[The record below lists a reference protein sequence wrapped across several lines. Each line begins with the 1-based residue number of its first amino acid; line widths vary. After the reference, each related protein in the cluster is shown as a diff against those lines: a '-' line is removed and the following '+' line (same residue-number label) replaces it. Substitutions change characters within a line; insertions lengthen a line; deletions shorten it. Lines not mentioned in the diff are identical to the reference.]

1 MTLEENMMNPGADEP
16 SSGLNGRLRPRK
28 SNIPSPQPTKLVRKS
43 EGKTGQ
49 EKAKRTSAASK
60 TPPNKTDDLAT
71 KSDSILLCP
80 YCDKNFASKQTLSK
94 HVRRM
99 HAASSKQDSFIACL
113 FCGHYE
119 AEANDIIRHMTETHP
134 QQYFACLNCHTRF
147 TSSVEL
153 AAHKNKSCETKL
165 PYRSRLRQK
174 VSTGSLKE
182 SHKDEFGN
190 DSKVF
195 TDGHSFNGVVISC
208 ELKPSLVSDGADIED
223 NITTN
228 LILPPSK
235 SLGSSTVIEKSAVI
249 VLDDIQWNKRIP
261 PNFSF
266 HNTDADQILSRLGV
280 VHRSPRTGESTK
292 KDWKNLDET
301 TQKFEKCFDTSFYS
315 KVASNVQENLSKFL
329 DGSFNFN
336 PDPDSTIKT
345 RKSKNSVVINTAEG
359 FPILLASEQYSRN
372 AFDRYMPRAIAPKHK
387 WKWDNLESEKGPI
400 NPDQIKRDSHTNNC
414 IISLVSSLDIWTQ
427 LRMRRKFEEKFG
439 CPPLEKKTE
448 KQTIISNELKDI
460 LESRELPTPLSQVM
474 KITKKAAEST
484 GRGDFPSSLGLTPST
499 STYELQPAVLSGEW
513 VRPRCYVCCACGE
526 QSSDARAV
534 SAHVSTHHPNAQV
547 QHYEIVGEQLL
558 NADILKHLYVPPSQM
573 CNRTRPPRGFRE
585 CTKCRKSITL
595 DDLHQH
601 MLDCAGDTPAVRRKC
616 RYRPFGV
623 RRRRSRLPD
632 NTIRKKIRKDIRT
645 RQTRPKTLM
654 RPRPIRTEVG
664 DAETIRKMIADLPA
678 KRHRVLVNPM
688 NPSLRPRIK
697 QRPKILMKRR
707 PSEDRNK
714 RIKRN
719 KENSETRP
727 RPSTPAIDTTSAKSD
742 EDSKPLKPKMRRVA
756 SKTPRRSEPDKRKT
770 TVLTRAKRPN
780 RQVKKVEKNDSIID
794 TTNTACSSKT
804 VITEEISIEN
814 SPQKID
820 VNNDEFKTREHAGQ
834 GQGNSNNRG
843 GHRSGNSGQNGN
855 SGNRC
860 APASNVPLK
869 HSIARLTADSEK
881 HDKSVQFHHLFLIQ
895 QECNNVNQHVQS
907 GQQLLFENEAAV
919 LTLDKPPLHHNSKG
933 PLDALQKSKLN
944 KPRKGLNAC
953 IAMLKNKL
961 VEPAAESTIPAGHV
975 SVQCGDDEPLYTKP
989 DTLKPA
995 SASLVSNVEN
1005 VTKLETKIETS
1016 HNKSVTCER
1025 EMEKKS
1031 SSKQDAKNTPFET
1044 VLMPVQSSNQ
1054 DTKSIQGNVK
1064 DKNQITLQNLSEVT
1078 MSAKQLDVPV
1088 KGLPSRRKSMVN
1100 EVKTIELPSQPLPI
1114 PQATASK
1121 ALTAPETK
1129 GSPEV
1134 VAMVAK
1140 IPPQENPKHPKEKS
1154 VTNKWSNTV
1163 TNTGKDEQSTKSN
1176 EGLSKNQQSSLVKT
1190 SNTSSNHTSEVK
1202 QVLPEFTKQTVTNN
1216 QSSTNEK
1223 KLTIKEQSNEYYGNC
1238 LHLQQQT
1245 DHHSDSEYNRKVTV
1259 ENFPSA
1265 EFNRVP
1271 VNNRPAHASTHIE
1284 SIISIPLDLS
1294 GKTSN
1299 VNASQ
1304 DLSNTQNTY
1313 LLGTTYDTYET
1324 LDLSNKSQD
1333 LEYREETISLSNDE
1347 IVDLS
1352 LKSSQLKSAEVDI
1365 LSKDDVTDL
1374 SLISC
1379 LDVPTDL
1386 TVKKKVTDNST
1397 KPFVENS
1404 NPPAI
1409 RESAPKREICN
1420 LDKTMKPQTDSQI
1433 CQLPPADL
1441 NIKDKKVSCINLTTL
1456 KENVNII
1463 DTVPPSKSENYMNF
1477 VTENSLEK
1485 VHESSPSDL
1494 TCQQRTEDILKEP
1507 STQQQTAASFGK
1519 KEDDADKNHE
1529 KYYQVHP
1536 RTCDRTFQIQKPIYD
1551 PTLKIPQYKIRV
1563 AANVDNPPNKDLPA
1577 TNTTSPPSF
1586 TLVTNYSGSTQ
1597 NYTLTTTS
1605 EGKTS
1610 LGVQDQ
1616 LTFTFGSAPLI
1627 ASSNT
1632 PNIYAITNT
1641 GITSHLNKFE
1651 STTPVYTLA
1660 KACISVTKIESTNST
1675 TLTNTLLSI
1684 PGTTIANTTPV
1695 YTLAGTTIGIQG
1707 NYSHFVSQVPTN
1719 SANQKSD
1726 EKILPGTSTQSKTY
1740 EKELECHK
1748 EKVVST
1754 NVLSN
1759 VDQDPETARKIA
1771 LLPKEL
1777 VDVLGNMPVD
1787 HRNRL
1792 LNILPQYVSTSTSD
1806 SGLKREL
1813 SNKSESTGKLATLP
1827 ESNEVSSLPRNEQE
1841 SESKMTSPLRSSI
1854 SGKPPNIENTV
1865 SRPPLAHPT
1874 TLSLN
1879 RSINT
1884 DDDLVADESFA
1895 IQAHNI
1901 SKDEP
1906 QTEAI
1911 ITKSDALSE
1920 NALSASTTN
1929 RLSRSHSVS
1938 VDKIIDLT
1946 EEEAVTRTEIHNEPI
1961 VEVPPQM
1968 SLLVQPKRNKSNNDQ
1983 TASLRAVRIKAPS
1996 ARQRSI
2002 DSHLA
2007 TYTSMAPVLT
2017 NKMNN
2022 NEHDN
2027 EVEKSLNVNVS
2038 LKTDIS
2044 LAIQQAEVSSTQHSN
2059 KTVAAECKFPPV
2071 TSPNVQES
2079 NLDETNS
2086 CTRRLSTA
2094 SKDENIKIDDIH
2106 NIKSVVKTTLVT
2118 SSVVNNEINKDPLQV
2133 ITKEYISLNSDLPD
2147 TKYIH
2152 SMKLD
2157 ISSENSEV
2165 TKNNNTAAI
2174 TKSSLDISE
2183 SYDFPDNCSTLKTG
2197 KETEVLVN
2205 SPECRISVASEV
2217 QEDSDDDLSL
2227 AVICKQKQQNL
2238 LKIDP
2243 VKDSKKSEKDE
2254 DIAIK
2259 KKGKKNKKNEK
2270 NILKARDSSLSNN
2283 NTVITVSLDKDK
2295 ESDKHSIKAPVE
2307 GSLKQK
2313 PRKLRRK
2320 NITQNTQSDTID
2332 ASPKS
2337 VMNSVA
2343 ALSKNDE
2350 VRIDD
2355 SVIDENTN
2363 LNNDTKLSIGTS
2375 RKRSKVNEENE
2386 AISVHRIQEKIDES
2400 KPKASPVRQKNKK
2413 KKRIP
2418 TSQSDAAVTSQN
2430 KEEKSNEI
2438 TEATSN
2444 EKNTTEPSA
2453 SESANTKELVS
2464 KVCPDTDA
2472 TENLRSIASGNIDN
2486 ISLPAVVVPLTSCS
2500 SLEEASNMT
2509 TPLRRSRR
2517 VRSRNNSV
2525 AGEESHVDTLQENR
2539 TPLTKKQ
2546 LIFSKLLLDEENN
2559 VQNPE
2564 SDNVDDD
2571 KGCAGENVD
2580 NLRKTLTSEVVT
2592 NNVIEDNV
2600 PVDSNI
2606 KEKNKSV
2613 KRKKSANVKRKFK
2626 RKKPITQFSYGEDGI
2641 EDTTDVTL
2649 QGQTKDGVIISHE
2662 DQIPSETLDC
2672 SFVDADVCA
2681 PSTSESTSLTAE
2693 SLEPFEIGA
2702 AVSIE
2707 KRKSGDLPHVELLQ
2721 SSQPKKIK
2729 LNDTEDTSDVHIVNK
2744 DQSKFEKEPLIT
2756 SHGIHSTNDILD
2768 STISNTKNVIEEPD
2782 TIPKTCL
2789 DEEKHI
2795 VPKNNENYSRIKT
2808 CYNMPAAGRRTRS
2821 KSAVIKSVVYD
2832 PYDIDMDD
2840 MIEHAEPLR
2849 QRKTSTE
2856 FRSSP
2861 DAKQSTSSKETKSVK
2876 VCEEDGKKL
2885 QSFSKHDGSDSDDSS
2900 KSDVPLKKY
2909 VQEKE
2914 KKICGVDKSL
2924 SNHKNDVENE
2934 VNSDLKL
2941 SKKSSVIDKKN
2952 RRTLGVCNTDEGI
2965 AQDETEQQLRSE
2977 QFMESFGFFSE
2988 RKPRKSNLLA
2998 TKKISET
3005 FHIIANEAE
3014 DMLYQNRISKKERNM
3029 QNENRKSVDRDNNS
3043 KCTRQ
3048 RSPLSKK
3055 TVKKGRKKKIS
3066 TTVTTPSYCN
3076 ICKKEF
3082 RRSDNFLRHQMTLLH
3097 VSKMSEVEMKIKTV
3111 PIQEEPNYLIAYK
3124 EHLDRLKIITDKML
3138 KRKKNSKSA
3147 PKITPLS
3154 LEEILADVN
3163 KIVRE
3168 QQLSHRGLSC
3178 DEELFLDCCELLK
3191 ESHKKQDPVAD
3202 IPSIIKDTDDL
3213 LCPSQAANVG
3223 LDLLGKTGIDV
3234 KSDNNKND
3242 GDVDSITAKTI
3253 LESEEVRNLENDLIS
3268 GLKEAANASNLNKS
3282 STVFQQTVNDVDQ
3295 DNTQDFSDRFSSPA
3309 ATEAQY
3315 EQINNYEEPVELN
3328 AIKDKKYPEY
3338 KEKMYPDVEEF
3349 DMFEDKFDKIKRKC
3363 RSQAAAAKQPQLV
3376 VEASV
3381 SRKGRKKTDKKK
3393 GKKNSKKN
3401 HPHTVLTKGA
3411 LKGFDGIK
3419 VSIPTSDINISAIV
3433 SPLEGSHKK
3442 KKKSTLRK
3450 KRENKNSESSSKYD
3464 SDHPLNDSS
3473 ASLKNVDVYEFMD
3486 NEDVELFEF
3495 RPSTLMER
3503 FKSITSKDTPSTS
3516 KVNPV
3521 VEEADHSSASGSDGD
3536 DFVYMSDDYVCSDDE
3551 TENSLM
3557 SCDVSNTK
3565 ISTDTKKLS
3574 SQMKKRD
3581 AVEKNAVMGKIFKN
3595 NAVRS
3600 EKKTT
3605 KGKEPVKPKA
3615 NLDQLFDSLL
3625 EDEPS
3630 SSMLND
3636 ESLPLNDEAPYASKY
3651 ENIMA
3656 SPSRSEELIP
3666 KYEQYDTKKK
3676 YNLSTDKDNYS
3687 SKYKNHSSD
3696 NDDDDEPSSFI
3707 DYGPSTSKLCLKS
3720 FIGDHKST
3728 KPGLRPSLSPPEL
3741 KPVSPNKC
3749 DNTSL
3754 KKHERMSLMQDD
3766 YLDDTGASRKGNEG
3780 MKKSN
3785 SKSKDDRSPVRKIDD
3800 SFGISSNYNEIG
3812 LEDFTSDETG
3822 VARQR
3827 ARRKCTVGKQN
3838 ILAETWSSES
3848 EPDGGPPR
3856 PNSAGSMAS
3865 GTTRKKKGKKK
3876 DWQHT
3881 GGRRTNNR
3889 HISLKKQEI
3898 VSRVSSS
3905 IRNTA
3910 MHTSGPS
3917 CFEPV
3922 DNISSGSTLA
3932 PLGSSERS
3940 EPSTSAASAIGGG
3953 CKSVEEP
3960 PAIPSTS
3967 LGASISSPS
3976 AGPSAS
3982 TEGAAGDPS
3991 EPTFLV
3997 PAEPGTS
4004 GGVRTRTYY
4013 WPSDGSDNEQVREA
4027 LAREE
4032 LARAEREHAR
4042 VEEAQ
4047 QQQQQQHGWIVGD
4060 SHKKLV
4066 TMLAHA
4072 KGRKRNNNNDDKR
4085 HKTE

>member
-119 AEANDIIRHMTETHP
+119 AEANDIIRHMAETHP

-147 TSSVEL
+147 TSSFEL
-153 AAHKNKSCETKL
+153 AEHKNKSCETKL

-182 SHKDEFGN
+182 THKDEFGN
-190 DSKVF
+190 HSKVF
-195 TDGHSFNGVVISC
+195 TDRHSFNGVVISC

-235 SLGSSTVIEKSAVI
+235 GLGSGTVIEKSAVI

-315 KVASNVQENLSKFL
+315 KVASNVQENLGKFL

-387 WKWDNLESEKGPI
+387 WKWDNLESEKGPV

-460 LESRELPTPLSQVM
+460 LESRELPTSLSQVM
-474 KITKKAAEST
+474 EITKKAAEST
-484 GRGDFPSSLGLTPST
+484 GRGDFPLSLGLTPSS

-513 VRPRCYVCCACGE
+513 VRPRCYVCCACGA
-526 QSSDARAV
+526 QSRDARAV

-632 NTIRKKIRKDIRT
+632 NTIRKKIRKDIRA

-678 KRHRVLVNPM
+678 KRHRVLVNPT

-707 PSEDRNK
+707 PSEDCSK

-719 KENSETRP
+719 KENSERP
-727 RPSTPAIDTTSAKSD
+727 RAATPANDATSVKSD

-770 TVLTRAKRPN
+770 TVLSRAKRSN

-794 TTNTACSSKT
+794 ATNSACSSKT
-804 VITEEISIEN
+804 VMTEDISIEN
-814 SPQKID
+814 SPQRID
-820 VNNDEFKTREHAGQ
+820 INNYEYKKREHAGQ

-843 GHRSGNSGQNGN
+843 GQRAGNSGQNGN

-919 LTLDKPPLHHNSKG
+919 LTLDKPPLHYNIKG

-961 VEPAAESTIPAGHV
+961 VEPAAELTIPAGHV

-989 DTLKPA
+989 DTPKTA
-995 SASLVSNVEN
+995 TATSASNVEN
-1005 VTKLETKIETS
+1005 VTKLEIKIETS
-1016 HNKSVTCER
+1016 QNSRVR
-1025 EMEKKS
+1025 EVEKLQ
-1031 SSKQDAKNTPFET
+1031 SSKQDAKNTSFET
-1044 VLMPVQSSNQ
+1044 VVVPVQSPNQ
-1054 DTKSIQGNVK
+1054 DTKSIQGNAK
-1064 DKNQITLQNLSEVT
+1064 DKNQIISQNVCEVT
-1078 MSAKQLDVPV
+1078 ISEKQLDLPV
-1088 KGLPSRRKSMVN
+1088 KGLPSRRKSMLN

-1121 ALTAPETK
+1121 ALTAPETMV
-1129 GSPEV
+1129 SLEV
-1134 VAMVAK
+1134 VPVTDRV
-1140 IPPQENPKHPKEKS
+1140 PPHENSKRKYKS
-1154 VTNKWSNTV
+1154 VTNKGPNTV
-1163 TNTGKDEQSTKSN
+1163 TNNGKDEQNTKLN
-1176 EGLSKNQQSSLVKT
+1176 EGWPKNQQSPLVKT
-1190 SNTSSNHTSEVK
+1190 SNTSSNQTSEEN
-1202 QVLPEFTKQTVTNN
+1202 QVLPELTQQTMTNN

-1223 KLTIKEQSNEYYGNC
+1223 KLTIKEHVYYGNC
-1238 LHLQQQT
+1238 LNLQQQT

-1265 EFNRVP
+1265 EFNHVP

-1284 SIISIPLDLS
+1284 SIVSIPLDLS
-1294 GKTSN
+1294 GKASN

-1304 DLSNTQNTY
+1304 DFLNTQNTY
-1313 LLGTTYDTYET
+1313 LLGTSYDTYET

-1333 LEYREETISLSNDE
+1333 LEYRGETISLPNDE

-1374 SLISC
+1374 SLKSC

-1386 TVKKKVTDNST
+1386 TTKKKVTDNSI
-1397 KPFVENS
+1397 KPFLEIS
-1404 NPPAI
+1404 NPPET
-1409 RESAPKREICN
+1409 RESAPKREIRN
-1420 LDKTMKPQTDSQI
+1420 LDKAVKPQIDNQI

-1441 NIKDKKVSCINLTTL
+1441 NIKDKKLSCINLTTT

-1463 DTVPPSKSENYMNF
+1463 DTVPTSKSENF
-1477 VTENSLEK
+1477 KSVVTENSLGK
-1485 VHESSPSDL
+1485 VHENLPSDL

-1519 KEDDADKNHE
+1519 KEDDADKSNE
-1529 KYYQVHP
+1529 KYFQVHP
-1536 RTCDRTFQIQKPIYD
+1536 QTCDRTFQIQRPIYD

-1563 AANVDNPPNKDLPA
+1563 AATVDNPPNKDLPA
-1577 TNTTSPPSF
+1577 SNMTSPPSF
-1586 TLVTNYSGSTQ
+1586 PVVTNYSDSTQ
-1597 NYTLTTTS
+1597 HYALTTTS

-1616 LTFTFGSAPLI
+1616 LTFTFGTAPLI
-1627 ASSNT
+1627 APISNT
-1632 PNIYAITNT
+1632 ANIYAITNT

-1707 NYSHFVSQVPTN
+1707 NYSHFVSEVPTN

-1726 EKILPGTSTQSKTY
+1726 DKILPGTSTQSQTY
-1740 EKELECHK
+1740 EKELEFHK

-1777 VDVLGNMPVD
+1777 IDVLGNMPVD
-1787 HRNRL
+1787 HRIRL

-1806 SGLKREL
+1806 SGLKSEL
-1813 SNKSESTGKLATLP
+1813 SNQSESTGKLATLQEP
-1827 ESNEVSSLPRNEQE
+1827 NEVSRLPRNEQE
-1841 SESKMTSPLRSSI
+1841 SKSKMTSPLRSSN
-1854 SGKPPNIENTV
+1854 SGKPSHIENTA
-1865 SRPPLAHPT
+1865 SRPALAQPT
-1874 TLSLN
+1874 TLPLN
-1879 RSINT
+1879 RSINS
-1884 DDDLVADESFA
+1884 DDDVVADQSFT
-1895 IQAHNI
+1895 IQAHKI

-1906 QTEAI
+1906 EAI
-1911 ITKSDALSE
+1911 ITKSDAISE
-1920 NALSASTTN
+1920 NALTASTTN
-1929 RLSRSHSVS
+1929 RLSISHSVS

-1946 EEEAVTRTEIHNEPI
+1946 EDEAVARTEIHNEPI
-1961 VEVPPQM
+1961 VEVSPQM

-2002 DSHLA
+2002 DSQLA
-2007 TYTSMAPVLT
+2007 KYTSMAPVLT
-2017 NKMNN
+2017 NEMKN

-2027 EVEKSLNVNVS
+2027 EVEKSLHVNVS
-2038 LKTDIS
+2038 LNTDIS

-2059 KTVAAECKFPPV
+2059 KNVAAECKFPSV

-2086 CTRRLSTA
+2086 CSRRLSTA

-2118 SSVVNNEINKDPLQV
+2118 SSVLNNEINKDPLQV
-2133 ITKEYISLNSDLPD
+2133 ITKEYITLNNDLPD
-2147 TKYIH
+2147 TKYLH
-2152 SMKLD
+2152 SIKLD
-2157 ISSENSEV
+2157 ISLEDSEL
-2165 TKNNNTAAI
+2165 TKNNNSAAI

-2183 SYDFPDNCSTLKTG
+2183 SYDLPVYCSTPKTG
-2197 KETEVLVN
+2197 KETEVLVT
-2205 SPECRISVASEV
+2205 SPERCISEV

-2227 AVICKQKQQNL
+2227 AVICKKKQQNL
-2238 LKIDP
+2238 LKRDP
-2243 VKDSKKSEKDE
+2243 VKDSNNSKKDE
-2254 DIAIK
+2254 DIVIK
-2259 KKGKKNKKNEK
+2259 KKGKKNKKSEK
-2270 NILKARDSSLSNN
+2270 NILKARDSSQSNN
-2283 NTVITVSLDKDK
+2283 NTVSLDKEK
-2295 ESDKHSIKAPVE
+2295 PMSFIAMESDKHSTKAPVE

-2313 PRKLRRK
+2313 HRKLRRK
-2320 NITQNTQSDTID
+2320 NIAQNTQSDTID
-2332 ASPKS
+2332 TSPKS

-2343 ALSKNDE
+2343 VDNKNDE

-2363 LNNDTKLSIGTS
+2363 LNNDIKLSIGTS

-2386 AISVHRIQEKIDES
+2386 TINVHRVKERNVES
-2400 KPKASPVRQKNKK
+2400 KTQASPVRQKNMK
-2413 KKRIP
+2413 KKRTP
-2418 TSQSDAAVTSQN
+2418 TSQSDDVTSQN
-2430 KEEKSNEI
+2430 QEDKFNEI
-2438 TEATSN
+2438 TEAPSN
-2444 EKNTTEPSA
+2444 EKNTTDS
-2453 SESANTKELVS
+2453 SGSANTKELVS
-2464 KVCPDTDA
+2464 KVCPDTVIN
-2472 TENLRSIASGNIDN
+2472 ESWHLIGSSNIYN
-2486 ISLPAVVVPLTSCS
+2486 NSLPAVVVPLTSCS

-2525 AGEESHVDTLQENR
+2525 AGEELHVDTLQENR

-2559 VQNPE
+2559 VKSPE
-2564 SDNVDDD
+2564 SDNVDGD

-2580 NLRKTLTSEVVT
+2580 NLRNTSTFEVVT

-2613 KRKKSANVKRKFK
+2613 KRKKSANIKRKFK
-2626 RKKPITQFSYGEDGI
+2626 KKKPIKTQFSCDENGVEEGI
-2641 EDTTDVTL
+2641 DVTL
-2649 QGQTKDGVIISHE
+2649 QGQTKDGVTISHE

-2672 SFVDADVCA
+2672 SVDDSDVCA
-2681 PSTSESTSLTAE
+2681 PSTSESTSLTAA
-2693 SLEPFEIGA
+2693 SLEPIEIGA

-2729 LNDTEDTSDVHIVNK
+2729 LNATEDTSDVQCTVNK
-2744 DQSKFEKEPLIT
+2744 DQSKFEKELLIT
-2756 SHGIHSTNDILD
+2756 THGIHSTNDTLD

-2789 DEEKHI
+2789 NEEKHI
-2795 VPKNNENYSRIKT
+2795 TPKNNENYSRIKT

-2856 FRSSP
+2856 YRSSTN
-2861 DAKQSTSSKETKSVK
+2861 AKQSTSSKETKSVK
-2876 VCEEDGKKL
+2876 VFEEDGKKM
-2885 QSFSKHDGSDSDDSS
+2885 QSYSKHDGSDSDDSS

-2909 VQEKE
+2909 VDEKE

-2924 SNHKNDVENE
+2924 SNHKNNVENE
-2934 VNSDLKL
+2934 LNSDLKL
-2941 SKKSSVIDKKN
+2941 SKKSSVIGKKN
-2952 RRTLGVCNTDEGI
+2952 RRTLGVCNTDKGV

-3014 DMLYQNRISKKERNM
+3014 DMLYQERNSKKERNL

-3055 TVKKGRKKKIS
+3055 TVKKGRKKKNS
-3066 TTVTTPSYCN
+3066 TTVTAPSYCN
-3076 ICKKEF
+3076 ICKKDF

-3138 KRKKNSKSA
+3138 KRKKNSKSG
-3147 PKITPLS
+3147 PKIIPLS

-3223 LDLLGKTGIDV
+3223 LDLLGKTDIDV

-3282 STVFQQTVNDVDQ
+3282 AIVFQQTMNDVDQ
-3295 DNTQDFSDRFSSPA
+3295 DHTQDFSDRFSSPA
-3309 ATEAQY
+3309 TEAQY
-3315 EQINNYEEPVELN
+3315 EQLNNYEEPVELN
-3328 AIKDKKYPEY
+3328 VIKDKKYPEY

-3376 VEASV
+3376 VEPSV
-3381 SRKGRKKTDKKK
+3381 SRKGRKKIDKKK

-3401 HPHTVLTKGA
+3401 YPNTVLTKGA

-3419 VSIPTSDINISAIV
+3419 VSIPTTDINMSAIV

-3503 FKSITSKDTPSTS
+3503 FKSITNKDAPSTS
-3516 KVNPV
+3516 KFNPV

-3565 ISTDTKKLS
+3565 TSSDTKKLS

-3605 KGKEPVKPKA
+3605 KSKEPVKPKA

-3656 SPSRSEELIP
+3656 SPSRSEELLP
-3666 KYEQYDTKKK
+3666 KYEQYHTKKK
-3676 YNLSTDKDNYS
+3676 YNLSTDKENYS

-3696 NDDDDEPSSFI
+3696 IDDDDEPSSFI

-3741 KPVSPNKC
+3741 KPISPKKC
-3749 DNTSL
+3749 DNTSS
-3754 KKHERMSLMQDD
+3754 KNHDRMSLMQDD
-3766 YLDDTGASRKGNEG
+3766 YLDDTGASRKGNEAT
-3780 MKKSN
+3780 KKSN
-3785 SKSKDDRSPVRKIDD
+3785 SKSKDDRSPVRKIED

-3812 LEDFTSDETG
+3812 LEDSTSDETG

-3889 HISLKKQEI
+3889 HISFKKQEI

-3910 MHTSGPS
+3910 MHTSGTS
-3917 CFEPV
+3917 SSEPV
-3922 DNISSGSTLA
+3922 HNISSGSTLA
-3932 PLGSSERS
+3932 PIGSSERS
-3940 EPSTSAASAIGGG
+3940 EPSTSAASAVGGG

-3967 LGASISSPS
+3967 SGASISSPS
-3976 AGPSAS
+3976 AGPSTV
-3982 TEGAAGDPS
+3982 TEGAADDPS

-4027 LAREE
+4027 LARGE
-4032 LARAEREHAR
+4032 LARAERDHAR
-4042 VEEAQ
+4042 VEDA

>member
-1 MTLEENMMNPGADEP
+1 MMNPGADEP

-28 SNIPSPQPTKLVRKS
+28 ANIPSPQPTKLVRKS

-80 YCDKNFASKQTLSK
+80 YCDKHFASKQTLSK

-119 AEANDIIRHMTETHP
+119 AEANDIIRHMAETHP
-134 QQYFACLNCHTRF
+134 QHYFACLNCHTRF

-153 AAHKNKSCETKL
+153 VEHKNKSCETKL

-174 VSTGSLKE
+174 VSTGTLKE
-182 SHKDEFGN
+182 THKDEFGN
-190 DSKVF
+190 DGQVF
-195 TDGHSFNGVVISC
+195 PDGHSFNGVVISC

-474 KITKKAAEST
+474 KITKRAAEST
-484 GRGDFPSSLGLTPST
+484 GRGDFPLSLGLTPST
-499 STYELQPAVLSGEW
+499 SNYELQPAVLSGEW
-513 VRPRCYVCCACGE
+513 VRPRCYVCCACGA

-623 RRRRSRLPD
+623 RRRRPRLPD
-632 NTIRKKIRKDIRT
+632 NTIRKKIRKDIRI
-645 RQTRPKTLM
+645 RQSRPKTLM

-678 KRHRVLVNPM
+678 KRHRVLVNPT

-697 QRPKILMKRR
+697 QRPKILMKGR
-707 PSEDRNK
+707 PSEDRSK

-727 RPSTPAIDTTSAKSD
+727 RPGTPANDATSAKSD
-742 EDSKPLKPKMRRVA
+742 DDSKPLKPKMRRVA

-794 TTNTACSSKT
+794 ATNSACSSKT
-804 VITEEISIEN
+804 VITEDISIEN

-843 GHRSGNSGQNGN
+843 GQRAGNSGQNGN

-919 LTLDKPPLHHNSKG
+919 LTLDKPPLQYNNKG

-975 SVQCGDDEPLYTKP
+975 SVQCGDDEPLYTTP
-989 DTLKPA
+989 DTPTPA
-995 SASLVSNVEN
+995 TATLVSKVEN

-1016 HNKSVTCER
+1016 QTKSVSRVR
-1025 EMEKKS
+1025 EVEMLQ
-1031 SSKQDAKNTPFET
+1031 SSKQDAKNTSLET
-1044 VLMPVQSSNQ
+1044 VVMPVQSPNQ

-1064 DKNQITLQNLSEVT
+1064 DKNQITSQNVCEVT
-1078 MSAKQLDVPV
+1078 MSEKKLDLPV

-1114 PQATASK
+1114 PRATASK
-1121 ALTAPETK
+1121 DLTAPETMV
-1129 GSPEV
+1129 SLDV
-1134 VAMVAK
+1134 VPVAAR
-1140 IPPQENPKHPKEKS
+1140 IPPQETSKRPKYKS
-1154 VTNKWSNTV
+1154 VTNKWPNTV
-1163 TNTGKDEQSTKSN
+1163 TNTGKDEQNTKSN
-1176 EGLSKNQQSSLVKT
+1176 EDWSKNQQSYLVKT
-1190 SNTSSNHTSEVK
+1190 SNTSSNQTSEEN
-1202 QVLPEFTKQTVTNN
+1202 QVLPDLTKQTVTNN
-1216 QSSTNEK
+1216 QTSTNEK
-1223 KLTIKEQSNEYYGNC
+1223 KLTIKEHSNVYYGNC
-1238 LHLQQQT
+1238 LNLQQQT
-1245 DHHSDSEYNRKVTV
+1245 DNHSDSECNRKVTV
-1259 ENFPSA
+1259 ENFSSA
-1265 EFNRVP
+1265 EFNHVP

-1294 GKTSN
+1294 GKASN

-1313 LLGTTYDTYET
+1313 LLGTSYDTYET

-1333 LEYREETISLSNDE
+1333 LEYRGETISLPNDE

-1352 LKSSQLKSAEVDI
+1352 LKSSQLKSAEIDV

-1374 SLISC
+1374 SLKSG

-1386 TVKKKVTDNST
+1386 TVKKKATDNFT
-1397 KPFVENS
+1397 KPFGEIS
-1404 NPPAI
+1404 NPSAA
-1409 RESAPKREICN
+1409 RESAPKREIRN
-1420 LDKTMKPQTDSQI
+1420 LDKAVKPQIDNQI

-1441 NIKDKKVSCINLTTL
+1441 NIKDKKVSCINLTTT

-1463 DTVPPSKSENYMNF
+1463 DTVPTSKSGNF
-1477 VTENSLEK
+1477 MSVVTENSLEK
-1485 VHESSPSDL
+1485 VHENVPSDL
-1494 TCQQRTEDILKEP
+1494 TCQQRTEDVLKEP

-1529 KYYQVHP
+1529 KYFQVHP
-1536 RTCDRTFQIQKPIYD
+1536 RTCDGTFQIQKPIYD
-1551 PTLKIPQYKIRV
+1551 PTLKIPQYKIRATV
-1563 AANVDNPPNKDLPA
+1563 TVDNPPNKDLPA
-1577 TNTTSPPSF
+1577 TNMTSPPSIP
-1586 TLVTNYSGSTQ
+1586 LVTNYSDSTQ

-1605 EGKTS
+1605 EEKTS

-1616 LTFTFGSAPLI
+1616 LKFTFGTAPLI
-1627 ASSNT
+1627 ASSSNT
-1632 PNIYAITNT
+1632 ANIYAITNT

-1695 YTLAGTTIGIQG
+1695 YTLAGTTIGIQA
-1707 NYSHFVSQVPTN
+1707 NYSHFVSELPTN
-1719 SANQKSD
+1719 LTNQKS
-1726 EKILPGTSTQSKTY
+1726 EKILPGTSTQSKTN
-1740 EKELECHK
+1740 EKELEFHK

-1806 SGLKREL
+1806 SGLKSEL
-1813 SNKSESTGKLATLP
+1813 SNQSESTGMLATLP
-1827 ESNEVSSLPRNEQE
+1827 EPNEVSSLPRNKQE
-1841 SESKMTSPLRSSI
+1841 SESKMTSPLRSSN
-1854 SGKPPNIENTV
+1854 SGKPSNNENTA

-1874 TLSLN
+1874 TLSLTH
-1879 RSINT
+1879 SINS
-1884 DDDLVADESFA
+1884 DDDVVADGSFT

-1906 QTEAI
+1906 QIEAI

-1920 NALSASTTN
+1920 NALTASTTN
-1929 RLSRSHSVS
+1929 RLSISHSVS

-1946 EEEAVTRTEIHNEPI
+1946 EDEAVTRTEIHNEPI

-2002 DSHLA
+2002 DSQLA
-2007 TYTSMAPVLT
+2007 KYTSMAPVLT

-2027 EVEKSLNVNVS
+2027 EVEKSLHVNVS
-2038 LKTDIS
+2038 LNTDIS

-2059 KTVAAECKFPPV
+2059 KNVAAECKFPSV

-2094 SKDENIKIDDIH
+2094 SKEENIKIDDIH

-2118 SSVVNNEINKDPLQV
+2118 SSVVNNEIHKDSLQEV
-2133 ITKEYISLNSDLPD
+2133 NKEYISLNSDLAD

-2157 ISSENSEV
+2157 ISSEDSEL
-2165 TKNNNTAAI
+2165 TKNNNSAAI

-2183 SYDFPDNCSTLKTG
+2183 SYDLPVNCSTPKTG
-2197 KETEVLVN
+2197 KETEVLVT
-2205 SPECRISVASEV
+2205 SPERHISVASEV

-2243 VKDSKKSEKDE
+2243 VKDSNNSEKE
-2254 DIAIK
+2254 DDMPIK
-2259 KKGKKNKKNEK
+2259 KKGKKNKKSQK
-2270 NILKARDSSLSNN
+2270 NIPGARDSSLSNN
-2283 NTVITVSLDKDK
+2283 NSVISVSLDKEK
-2295 ESDKHSIKAPVE
+2295 PISFIAMESDKHSTKAPVE
-2307 GSLKQK
+2307 GSLTQK
-2313 PRKLRRK
+2313 HRKLRRK
-2320 NITQNTQSDTID
+2320 NITQNVQSDTID
-2332 ASPKS
+2332 TARKS

-2343 ALSKNDE
+2343 VDNKNDE

-2355 SVIDENTN
+2355 SVIDENTK
-2363 LNNDTKLSIGTS
+2363 LKNDINLSIGIS

-2386 AISVHRIQEKIDES
+2386 TINVQRVQEKNDVS
-2400 KPKASPVRQKNKK
+2400 KTKASPVRQKNKK
-2413 KKRIP
+2413 KKRTRTSQADGV
-2418 TSQSDAAVTSQN
+2418 TSQSQ
-2430 KEEKSNEI
+2430 EEQGNEI
-2438 TEATSN
+2438 TEATCN
-2444 EKNTTEPSA
+2444 EKNTTDPPG
-2453 SESANTKELVS
+2453 SANTKKLVS
-2464 KVCPDTDA
+2464 KLCPDA
-2472 TENLRSIASGNIDN
+2472 VINESLRSIGSSNIDN
-2486 ISLPAVVVPLTSCS
+2486 ISFPAVVVPLTSCS
-2500 SLEEASNMT
+2500 SLEETINMA

-2525 AGEESHVDTLQENR
+2525 AGEELHVDTLQENR

-2559 VQNPE
+2559 VKNPE
-2564 SDNVDDD
+2564 SDNIDGD

-2580 NLRKTLTSEVVT
+2580 NLIKTSISEVVT

-2600 PVDSNI
+2600 PVVSTV

-2613 KRKKSANVKRKFK
+2613 KRKKSANIKRKFK
-2626 RKKPITQFSYGEDGI
+2626 KKKPINTQFSYDEDGV
-2641 EDTTDVTL
+2641 EKGSDVTL
-2649 QGQTKDGVIISHE
+2649 QGQTKDGVTLSHE
-2662 DQIPSETLDC
+2662 DQIPSATLDC
-2672 SFVDADVCA
+2672 SLNESDIGA
-2681 PSTSESTSLTAE
+2681 PSTSESTSLTAA
-2693 SLEPFEIGA
+2693 SLEPIEIGA

-2707 KRKSGDLPHVELLQ
+2707 KRKSDDLPHVELLQ

-2729 LNDTEDTSDVHIVNK
+2729 LNASEDTSDVQCIVNK
-2744 DQSKFEKEPLIT
+2744 DQLKFEEEPLIT
-2756 SHGIHSTNDILD
+2756 SRGIHSTNDTVD

-2795 VPKNNENYSRIKT
+2795 APKNNENYSRIKT

-2840 MIEHAEPLR
+2840 MIEQAEPLR

-2856 FRSSP
+2856 YRSSTN
-2861 DAKQSTSSKETKSVK
+2861 AKQTTSSKETKSVK
-2876 VCEEDGKKL
+2876 VCEESGKKL
-2885 QSFSKHDGSDSDDSS
+2885 QSFSKHDESDSDDSS

-2909 VQEKE
+2909 VEEKE

-2934 VNSDLKL
+2934 LNSDLKL

-2952 RRTLGVCNTDEGI
+2952 RRTLGVCNTDEGV

-3014 DMLYQNRISKKERNM
+3014 DMLYQERNSKKERNM

-3043 KCTRQ
+3043 KGTRQ
-3048 RSPLSKK
+3048 RSPVSKK
-3055 TVKKGRKKKIS
+3055 TVKKGRKKKNS

-3138 KRKKNSKSA
+3138 KRKKNAKSA

-3202 IPSIIKDTDDL
+3202 MPSIIKDTDDL

-3223 LDLLGKTGIDV
+3223 LDLLGKTDIDV
-3234 KSDNNKND
+3234 KSNNNKND

-3282 STVFQQTVNDVDQ
+3282 AIVFQQTVNDVDQ
-3295 DNTQDFSDRFSSPA
+3295 DHTQDFSDRFSSPA

-3315 EQINNYEEPVELN
+3315 ELNNYEEPVELN

-3376 VEASV
+3376 VEPSV

-3393 GKKNSKKN
+3393 GKKISKKN
-3401 HPHTVLTKGA
+3401 HPNTVLTKGA

-3503 FKSITSKDTPSTS
+3503 FKSITNKDSPSTS

-3605 KGKEPVKPKA
+3605 KSKEPVKPKA

-3636 ESLPLNDEAPYASKY
+3636 ESLLLNDEAPYASKY

-3656 SPSRSEELIP
+3656 SPSRSEELLP
-3666 KYEQYDTKKK
+3666 KYEQYHTKKK
-3676 YNLSTDKDNYS
+3676 YNLSTDKENYS

-3741 KPVSPNKC
+3741 KPVSPKKC

-3754 KKHERMSLMQDD
+3754 KKHERMALMQDD
-3766 YLDDTGASRKGNEG
+3766 YLDDTGASRKVNEG
-3780 MKKSN
+3780 MKKNN
-3785 SKSKDDRSPVRKIDD
+3785 SKSKDDRSPVRKIED

-3812 LEDFTSDETG
+3812 IEDFTSDETG

-3889 HISLKKQEI
+3889 HISFKKQEI

-3910 MHTSGPS
+3910 MHTSGTS
-3917 CFEPV
+3917 SSEPI

-3967 LGASISSPS
+3967 SGASISSPT
-3976 AGPSAS
+3976 AGPSTV
-3982 TEGAAGDPS
+3982 TEGAAGDTS

-4013 WPSDGSDNEQVREA
+4013 WPSDGSANEQVREA
-4027 LAREE
+4027 PAREE

-4042 VEEAQ
+4042 VEDAQ

>member
-99 HAASSKQDSFIACL
+99 HAASSKHDSFIACL
-113 FCGHYE
+113 FCGQCE
-119 AEANDIIRHMTETHP
+119 AEANDIIRHMAETHP

-147 TSSVEL
+147 SSLVEL
-153 AAHKNKSCETKL
+153 AEHKNKLCETKL
-165 PYRSRLRQK
+165 SYRSRLRQK
-174 VSTGSLKE
+174 VSTGSIKE
-182 SHKDEFGN
+182 MHKDEFGN

-208 ELKPSLVSDGADIED
+208 ELKPSLVGDGADIED

-400 NPDQIKRDSHTNNC
+400 NPDQLKRDSHTNNC

-460 LESRELPTPLSQVM
+460 LESRELPTPSSQVM
-474 KITKKAAEST
+474 KMTKKAAEIT
-484 GRGDFPSSLGLTPST
+484 GRGDFPLSLGLTPST
-499 STYELQPAVLSGEW
+499 STYELPPAVLSGEW
-513 VRPRCYVCCACGE
+513 VRPRCYVCCACGA
-526 QSSDARAV
+526 QSRDSRAV
-534 SAHVSTHHPNAQV
+534 SAHVATHHPNAQV

-623 RRRRSRLPD
+623 RRRRPRLPD

-645 RQTRPKTLM
+645 RQNRPKTLV

-678 KRHRVLVNPM
+678 KRHRVLINPT

-697 QRPKILMKRR
+697 QRPKMLMKRR
-707 PSEDRNK
+707 SSEERSK

-719 KENSETRP
+719 KEISETRP
-727 RPSTPAIDTTSAKSD
+727 RQGTSANDATSAKSD
-742 EDSKPLKPKMRRVA
+742 EDNKPLKPKMRRVT
-756 SKTPRRSEPDKRKT
+756 SKTPRRSEPEKRKT
-770 TVLTRAKRPN
+770 SVLTRAKRPN

-794 TTNTACSSKT
+794 ASNSACSSKT
-804 VITEEISIEN
+804 VMTEDILFEN
-814 SPQKID
+814 LPQRID
-820 VNNDEFKTREHAGQ
+820 VKNDEFKTKEHAGQ
-834 GQGNSNNRG
+834 GQGSSNNRG
-843 GHRSGNSGQNGN
+843 GQRAGNSGQNSN
-855 SGNRC
+855 SGNSC

-919 LTLDKPPLHHNSKG
+919 LTLDKPPLHYNNKG

-975 SVQCGDDEPLYTKP
+975 SVQCGDDEPLYSKP
-989 DTLKPA
+989 DTPKPA
-995 SASLVSNVEN
+995 IATLVSNVEN
-1005 VTKLETKIETS
+1005 VTKFETIFETS
-1016 HNKSVTCER
+1016 QNKSASRVLDVETIQ
-1025 EMEKKS
+1025 
-1031 SSKQDAKNTPFET
+1031 SSKQDAKNTT
-1044 VLMPVQSSNQ
+1044 LSVQSPNR
-1054 DTKSIQGNVK
+1054 DTESIDGNIEG
-1064 DKNQITLQNLSEVT
+1064 KNQITSQNLCEVT
-1078 MSAKQLDVPV
+1078 MPEKQLDLPA
-1088 KGLPSRRKSMVN
+1088 KHLPSRQKSMVN
-1100 EVKTIELPSQPLPI
+1100 EVQTIELPSHPLPI
-1114 PQATASK
+1114 TRATALK
-1121 ALTAPETK
+1121 ATSNKETAAPETVV
-1129 GSPEV
+1129 SLEV
-1134 VAMVAK
+1134 VTVAARV
-1140 IPPQENPKHPKEKS
+1140 PPQENSKRPIDKS
-1154 VTNKWSNTV
+1154 VTNKWPNTV
-1163 TNTGKDEQSTKSN
+1163 VNAGIDKHNTKSN
-1176 EGLSKNQQSSLVKT
+1176 DGRPT
-1190 SNTSSNHTSEVK
+1190 SQISEDN
-1202 QVLPEFTKQTVTNN
+1202 QVLPDLTKQSMTNH
-1216 QSSTNEK
+1216 QSSINEK
-1223 KLTIKEQSNEYYGNC
+1223 KLSIKEHSNVYYGNC
-1238 LHLQQQT
+1238 LNLRQQT
-1245 DHHSDSEYNRKVTV
+1245 DHHSDSEYNCKVNV

-1265 EFNRVP
+1265 EFNHAP

-1284 SIISIPLDLS
+1284 SIVSIPLDLS
-1294 GKTSN
+1294 GKASN

-1304 DLSNTQNTY
+1304 DLANTQNTY
-1313 LLGTTYDTYET
+1313 LQGTSYDTYET

-1333 LEYREETISLSNDE
+1333 LEYTGETISLPNDE

-1352 LKSSQLKSAEVDI
+1352 LKSSHLKSAEVVDI
-1365 LSKDDVTDL
+1365 LGKDGVTDL
-1374 SLISC
+1374 SLKSC

-1386 TVKKKVTDNST
+1386 TVKKKATDNCT
-1397 KPFVENS
+1397 KPLMEIS
-1404 NPPAI
+1404 NPPAS
-1409 RESAPKREICN
+1409 RESAPIREIRN
-1420 LDKTMKPQTDSQI
+1420 LDKAVKPQIDNKI
-1433 CQLPPADL
+1433 CHLPTADL
-1441 NIKDKKVSCINLTTL
+1441 HVKDKKVSCVNLTTT
-1456 KENVNII
+1456 KENANII
-1463 DTVPPSKSENYMNF
+1463 DTVPPSKSENFMS
-1477 VTENSLEK
+1477 VTENSLEQ
-1485 VHESSPSDL
+1485 VHENVPSDL
-1494 TCQQRTEDILKEP
+1494 TCLQRTEDILKEP
-1507 STQQQTAASFGK
+1507 CTQQQIAASFGK
-1519 KEDDADKNHE
+1519 REDEADKNQE
-1529 KYYQVHP
+1529 KYFQVHP

-1563 AANVDNPPNKDLPA
+1563 AATVDNPLNKDLPA
-1577 TNTTSPPSF
+1577 TNMTSSPSF
-1586 TLVTNYSGSTQ
+1586 PLVTNYSDSTQ
-1597 NYTLTTTS
+1597 NYTQSVLTTTS
-1605 EGKTS
+1605 EGKLS
-1610 LGVQDQ
+1610 LGTQDQ
-1616 LTFTFGSAPLI
+1616 LTFTFGTAPLI
-1627 ASSNT
+1627 APSSNT
-1632 PNIYAITNT
+1632 ANIYAITNT

-1707 NYSHFVSQVPTN
+1707 NYSHFVSEVPAN
-1719 SANQKSD
+1719 SANQKTD
-1726 EKILPGTSTQSKTY
+1726 EKILPSTNTQGKTY
-1740 EKELECHK
+1740 EKELEIHR
-1748 EKVVST
+1748 EKVIST

-1787 HRNRL
+1787 HRNKL
-1792 LNILPQYVSTSTSD
+1792 LNILPQYVSTSTGSD
-1806 SGLKREL
+1806 SGLKSEH
-1813 SNKSESTGKLATLP
+1813 SNQSESTSKLTTP
-1827 ESNEVSSLPRNEQE
+1827 EPNEVCGSSVQKNKQE
-1841 SESKMTSPLRSSI
+1841 SESKMTSPLLSSN
-1854 SGKPPNIENTV
+1854 SGKPLNIENTA
-1865 SRPPLAHPT
+1865 SRPPIAHPT

-1879 RSINT
+1879 HSINS
-1884 DDDLVADESFA
+1884 DEDVVADESFA
-1895 IQAHNI
+1895 IQARTI

-1906 QTEAI
+1906 QTDAVV
-1911 ITKSDALSE
+1911 TKSDALVE
-1920 NALSASTTN
+1920 NSLTASTAK
-1929 RLSRSHSVS
+1929 RLSLSHSVS

-1946 EEEAVTRTEIHNEPI
+1946 EDEAVTRTEIHNEPI
-1961 VEVPPQM
+1961 VEAPPQM
-1968 SLLVQPKRNKSNNDQ
+1968 SLLVHPKRNKSNNDQ

-2002 DSHLA
+2002 DSQLA
-2007 TYTSMAPVLT
+2007 KYTSMAPVL
-2017 NKMNN
+2017 KMNN

-2027 EVEKSLNVNVS
+2027 EVEKSLHVNVS
-2038 LKTDIS
+2038 LNTDIS

-2059 KTVAAECKFPPV
+2059 KNVAAECKFPSV

-2118 SSVVNNEINKDPLQV
+2118 SSVVNSEINKDPPQV
-2133 ITKEYISLNSDLPD
+2133 ITKEYISLKSNLD

-2157 ISSENSEV
+2157 ISSDDSDS
-2165 TKNNNTAAI
+2165 TKNNSAAI

-2183 SYDFPDNCSTLKTG
+2183 SYDLPVNCSTPKTG
-2197 KETEVLVN
+2197 KETDVLIT
-2205 SPECRISVASEV
+2205 SPERRLSVASEV

-2243 VKDSKKSEKDE
+2243 VKDSSNSEKD
-2254 DIAIK
+2254 DIATK
-2259 KKGKKNKKNEK
+2259 KKGKKSEK
-2270 NILKARDSSLSNN
+2270 NILVAHDSSLGNN
-2283 NTVITVSLDKDK
+2283 NTVLTVSLDKEK
-2295 ESDKHSIKAPVE
+2295 PVSFMESDKYSTKAPVE
-2307 GSLKQK
+2307 ESLKQK
-2313 PRKLRRK
+2313 NRKLRRK
-2320 NITQNTQSDTID
+2320 NIAKNTQFETTDT
-2332 ASPKS
+2332 AQKS

-2343 ALSKNDE
+2343 VDNKSDE
-2350 VRIDD
+2350 VHIGG
-2355 SVIDENTN
+2355 SVIDKNTN
-2363 LNNDTKLSIGTS
+2363 HKNDIKLSIGTS
-2375 RKRSKVNEENE
+2375 RKRSKVNEEIIINE
-2386 AISVHRIQEKIDES
+2386 TINVPRGQENNYE
-2400 KPKASPVRQKNKK
+2400 PETKASPVRKKNKK
-2413 KKRIP
+2413 KKKTP
-2418 TSQSDAAVTSQN
+2418 TSQPNGVTSENQD
-2430 KEEKSNEI
+2430 EKNNEI

-2444 EKNTTEPSA
+2444 NKNATDQSG
-2453 SESANTKELVS
+2453 SSNTKERGS
-2464 KVCPDTDA
+2464 KVCSVTIINE
-2472 TENLRSIASGNIDN
+2472 TSNMDN
-2486 ISLPAVVVPLTSCS
+2486 ISLPAIVAPVTSCS
-2500 SLEEASNMT
+2500 SLDEASNMI

-2525 AGEESHVDTLQENR
+2525 PGEELHVDTLQENR

-2559 VQNPE
+2559 VKT
-2564 SDNVDDD
+2564 SDSENVDGD

-2580 NLRKTLTSEVVT
+2580 NLRKITTLEVVT
-2592 NNVIEDNV
+2592 NNVMEDNV

-2606 KEKNKSV
+2606 KEKNKSI
-2613 KRKKSANVKRKFK
+2613 KRKKSANLKRKFK
-2626 RKKPITQFSYGEDGI
+2626 KKKPINTQFSCGEDGVEEGI
-2641 EDTTDVTL
+2641 DITL
-2649 QGQTKDGVIISHE
+2649 QDQNKDGVTISHE
-2662 DQIPSETLDC
+2662 EQRPSETPPR
-2672 SFVDADVCA
+2672 SFDDSDICA
-2681 PSTSESTSLTAE
+2681 TSTSDTALLTAPTV
-2693 SLEPFEIGA
+2693 EPIEIGL

-2707 KRKSGDLPHVELLQ
+2707 KRKSGDLPHIEPLQ

-2729 LNDTEDTSDVHIVNK
+2729 LNASEVTLDVQCIVNK
-2744 DQSKFEKEPLIT
+2744 DQSKFEEEPLIT
-2756 SHGIHSTNDILD
+2756 SHSIHSTNDTSD
-2768 STISNTKNVIEEPD
+2768 NTISNTTNVIEGPDSPD
-2782 TIPKTCL
+2782 TTPKICL

-2795 VPKNNENYSRIKT
+2795 APKSNENYSRVKT
-2808 CYNMPAAGRRTRS
+2808 CYNTPAAGRRTRS

-2856 FRSSP
+2856 YRSP
-2861 DAKQSTSSKETKSVK
+2861 PNAKQSTCSKENVK
-2876 VCEEDGKKL
+2876 ICEEDSKKL
-2885 QSFSKHDGSDSDDSS
+2885 QSCSKHDGNDSDDSS
-2900 KSDVPLKKY
+2900 KSDVPLKQY
-2909 VQEKE
+2909 VEEKE
-2914 KKICGVDKSL
+2914 KKICGVDKSIL
-2924 SNHKNDVENE
+2924 NHKNDVENE
-2934 VNSDLKL
+2934 LNSDLRK
-2941 SKKSSVIDKKN
+2941 SKKSSIIDKKN
-2952 RRTLGVCNTDEGI
+2952 RRTLGVCNTDEGR
-2965 AQDETEQQLRSE
+2965 AQDETDEQLRSE

-3014 DMLYQNRISKKERNM
+3014 DMVYQERNSRKDRNM
-3029 QNENRKSVDRDNNS
+3029 QNENRKSVDRDSNS
-3043 KCTRQ
+3043 KVSRQ

-3055 TVKKGRKKKIS
+3055 TVKRGRKKKNS

-3082 RRSDNFLRHQMTLLH
+3082 RRSDNFLRHQITLLH

-3147 PKITPLS
+3147 PKVTPLS

-3191 ESHKKQDPVAD
+3191 ESHKKQEPAPD
-3202 IPSIIKDTDDL
+3202 IPSIIKDTDDV

-3223 LDLLGKTGIDV
+3223 LDLLGKTDIDV

-3268 GLKEAANASNLNKS
+3268 GLKEAANKQASTLNKS
-3282 STVFQQTVNDVDQ
+3282 AIVFQQTGNDVDQ
-3295 DNTQDFSDRFSSPA
+3295 DILQDFSDHLSSPA

-3315 EQINNYEEPVELN
+3315 EQLNNYEERVELN

-3376 VEASV
+3376 VEPSI
-3381 SRKGRKKTDKKK
+3381 SRKGRKKIDKKK

-3401 HPHTVLTKGA
+3401 HPNTVLTKGA

-3433 SPLEGSHKK
+3433 SPLDGSHKK
-3442 KKKSTLRK
+3442 KKKSTLKK

-3503 FKSITSKDTPSTS
+3503 FKSITNKDTPSTS

-3565 ISTDTKKLS
+3565 ISADTKKLS

-3605 KGKEPVKPKA
+3605 KSKELAKPKA

-3651 ENIMA
+3651 ENIIA
-3656 SPSRSEELIP
+3656 SPSQSDELLP
-3666 KYEQYDTKKK
+3666 KYEQYHTKKK
-3676 YNLSTDKDNYS
+3676 YNLSTDKENYS

-3696 NDDDDEPSSFI
+3696 NDDDDEPSPFV

-3720 FIGDHKST
+3720 FISDHKST

-3741 KPVSPNKC
+3741 KPVSPKKC

-3754 KKHERMSLMQDD
+3754 KKHERMSMQDD
-3766 YLDDTGASRKGNEG
+3766 YLEDTGATRKGNDG

-3785 SKSKDDRSPVRKIDD
+3785 SKSKDDRSPVRKIGD
-3800 SFGISSNYNEIG
+3800 SFGISSDYNEIG

-3856 PNSAGSMAS
+3856 PNSAGSIAS

-3881 GGRRTNNR
+3881 AGRRTNNR
-3889 HISLKKQEI
+3889 HISFKKQEI

-3905 IRNTA
+3905 IRNTS
-3910 MHTSGPS
+3910 MHTSGTS
-3917 CFEPV
+3917 SSEVV
-3922 DNISSGSTLA
+3922 DNISSGSTLV

-3940 EPSTSAASAIGGG
+3940 EPSTSAASASGGG
-3953 CKSVEEP
+3953 CMSVEEP

-3967 LGASISSPS
+3967 SGASISSPS
-3976 AGPSAS
+3976 AGPSTS
-3982 TEGAAGDPS
+3982 TEEPL

-4004 GGVRTRTYY
+4004 GGVRTRMYY
-4013 WPSDGSDNEQVREA
+4013 WSSDGSDNEQVREA

-4042 VEEAQ
+4042 VEDAQQ